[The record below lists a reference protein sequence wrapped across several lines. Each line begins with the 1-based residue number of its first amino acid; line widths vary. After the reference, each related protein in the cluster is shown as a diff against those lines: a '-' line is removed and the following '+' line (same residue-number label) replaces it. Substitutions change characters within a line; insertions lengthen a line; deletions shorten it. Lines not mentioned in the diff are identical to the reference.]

1 MPNVKQRTSRR
12 KTSFCFLLTQCSVPA
27 GESRASLSLTQPHLY
42 LAVFEGPTSNSRFQ
56 GEERSQAMERAGKLV
71 EKTQGA
77 GSEGLPL
84 QDANY
89 GLESS

>member
-1 MPNVKQRTSRR
+1 
-12 KTSFCFLLTQCSVPA
+12 
-27 GESRASLSLTQPHLY
+27 
-42 LAVFEGPTSNSRFQ
+42 
-56 GEERSQAMERAGKLV
+56 MERAGKLV
-71 EKTQGA
+71 EKTLGA